1 MEKHSSDWEAVMD
14 EQLTSLYKTETP
26 ATFESAWR
34 ASVQRGERSQMKTKH
49 MKKSPRFTWRAALP
63 AFAALVLV
71 VGTLAVGS
79 FDGSLPMG
87 MDNAFSP
94 QMMSRKTE
102 SNEIFYDDAFTLAA
116 APMAEPPPNADWA
129 YEADAGA
136 GDGGASTGGAA
147 AATERKIVRSVS
159 LSLATSAF
167 EQGEAALRRKVADAG
182 GYIEHLSQWGDGSQG
197 NLRSLYMT
205 LRIPSEKLDAFLGG
219 LGDVGRVSSRSE
231 SSEDKT
237 IEYSD
242 SALYLENQRLKMAR
256 LQELVGQADTITDI
270 LEIEGEIFETQAQ
283 IDRYEKAL
291 RSIDRDV
298 ERSAV
303 DISLNEEGPAES
315 AAAVQISL
323 GQRLTSAFRVALQ
336 GIGQFFRNM
345 LVFLVMASP
354 VLLLLAVLW
363 LVAVVVR
370 RRRRRHVTAESA
382 NETLTTETNTTH
394 EEDEKK

>member
-1 MEKHSSDWEAVMD
+1 
-14 EQLTSLYKTETP
+14 
-26 ATFESAWR
+26 
-34 ASVQRGERSQMKTKH
+34 
-49 MKKSPRFTWRAALP
+49 
-63 AFAALVLV
+63 
-71 VGTLAVGS
+71 
-79 FDGSLPMG
+79 
-87 MDNAFSP
+87 
-94 QMMSRKTE
+94 
-102 SNEIFYDDAFTLAA
+102 
-116 APMAEPPPNADWA
+116 
-129 YEADAGA
+129 
-136 GDGGASTGGAA
+136 
-147 AATERKIVRSVS
+147 
-159 LSLATSAF
+159 
-167 EQGEAALRRKVADAG
+167 
-182 GYIEHLSQWGDGSQG
+182 
-197 NLRSLYMT
+197 MT